1 MTKNQFLQSVIFI
14 LLLGFSLCGIQ
25 YYVEWGVRCNTYGES
40 GKINLLMSHQIDP
53 ELMIFG
59 SSVALV
65 QLDDSLITAQTGM
78 TTVNMGLSG
87 VSFQQYRGLAKEFAS
102 YTTKC
107 KYVVFVNTP
116 FELITRNLL
125 YEAFNFYAHLGNSTM
140 YKSLAEI
147 DPVLVN
153 KMKYIPCYPLTVY
166 GSHFYRLSREGHKE
180 RKGIKPHA
188 PKPDGFLPVN
198 IFQFNDESL
207 RNVQNHSLNIPVSDT
222 MVNYFKEIIS
232 LYNAKGIKVI
242 LLSPPVEKGMNDR
255 ISNGEQLAATW
266 QQLAGTKNYF
276 MNYDTDSLGTQREL
290 FYNFTH
296 LNSKGAAVFS
306 KKFASDLKTLVH

>member
-1 MTKNQFLQSVIFI
+1 MNKNQLLQSVVFLS
-14 LLLGFSLCGIQ
+14 LLIGSLCGVQ
-25 YYVEWGVRCNTYGES
+25 YYLEWGVRCNTYGES
-40 GKINLLMSHQIDP
+40 GKINMLMSHRIDP

-87 VSFQQYRGLAKEFAS
+87 VSFQQYLGLAKEFAS

-125 YEAFNFYAHLGNSTM
+125 YEAFNFYAHLGSETI
-140 YKSLAEI
+140 YKSLVDI

-153 KMKYIPCYPLTVY
+153 KMKYFPCYPLTVY
-166 GSHFYRLSREGHKE
+166 DSHFYRLSREGHKE

-188 PKPDGFLPVN
+188 PKPDGFLPVH
-198 IFQFNDESL
+198 IFKFNDESL
-207 RNVQNHSLNIPVSDT
+207 RYVQNHSLDIPVSDT
-222 MVNYFKEIIS
+222 LVNYYREIIS

-242 LLSPPVEKGMNDR
+242 LLSPPVEQGMNDR
-255 ISNGEQLAATW
+255 IGNGEELAHTW
-266 QQLAGTKNYF
+266 QQLAGTQNYF
-276 MNYDTDSLGTQREL
+276 MNYSTDSLSKHREL

-296 LNSKGAAVFS
+296 LNSKGAAIFS
-306 KKFASDLKTLVH
+306 EKFAGDLKTMLR